1 MNALVLFAAS
11 LLGNAEDLGIPK
23 KTADVAGLKGILD
36 VIYMIAGVV
45 AVIIMIVAAIS
56 YVTSSGDANKVKK
69 AKDTIVYALIGL
81 FLVIFAFTLTAYI
94 AGVAEK

>member
-1 MNALVLFAAS
+1 MNSLKLFAAG
-11 LLGNAEDLGIPK
+11 LLGEADKLGIPT
-23 KTADVAGLKGILD
+23 KTANAAGLKSILD
-36 VIYMIAGVV
+36 VIYMIAGVI
-45 AVIIMIVAAIS
+45 AVIVMIVAAIS